1 MRNTIRFIA
10 LSVFILSAS
19 ATIHAAG
26 LRPIFEEKPWIAFVI
41 LCISSLIYRITEGDV

>member
-10 LSVFILSAS
+10 LSAFIFSAS

-26 LRPIFEEKPWIAFVI
+26 LKPIIEENPWMAFVI
-41 LCISSLIYRITEGDV
+41 LCISSLVYRITEGDV